1 MKRGYINMEKVNQNS
16 PLLKQC
22 LPNIIKGPNI
32 FEEVSES
39 FIRSLYSYEK
49 TTKAKTI
56 ISHGGK
62 I

>member
-1 MKRGYINMEKVNQNS
+1 MEKVNQNS